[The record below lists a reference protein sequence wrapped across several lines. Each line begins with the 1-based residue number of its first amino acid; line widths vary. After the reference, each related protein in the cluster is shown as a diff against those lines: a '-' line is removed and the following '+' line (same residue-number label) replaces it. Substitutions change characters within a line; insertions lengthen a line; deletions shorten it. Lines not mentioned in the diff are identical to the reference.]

1 MLHMENAMTSQ
12 TITQSLPLRLIA
24 LSCLLCAAGLACA
37 QTPVDDDGNP
47 IGTVYSDDSGNESV
61 AATLSQEELETL
73 VGPIALYPDDLLA
86 VVLPAST
93 YPLEIVQAAR
103 FLDDLESDS
112 SLKPDDSWDDSV
124 VALLNY
130 PEVVEMMSDDLDW
143 TWRLGEAVVAQQND
157 VVAAVEAFRDR
168 AYAAG
173 NLQSDDRQRVTRTGT
188 TIEIE
193 PVDDDVIYVPYYE
206 PEVVVL
212 RQPVR
217 AYYYY
222 PRAYPVYY
230 YPYPAGYHFNSG
242 AFWGVTTAF
251 QIGWSS
257 HYLHVQHHSYH
268 GHPYYGWNYYDRYYW
283 RRPSIQ
289 VFHTYYG
296 RNSHSNSGYRNRHGD
311 YWRPRHRGGARPGHY
326 ESRTRYYSDRRRSSS
341 SDGYARREQ
350 AAQANQPQ
358 RRNNTQAAR
367 RDPGTRASN
376 RRADLVERRTS
387 NPATRRSSEDSA
399 IRFRSRSPADNARI
413 RNGDQTVRRQSP
425 ATQSG
430 DTRRP
435 SAAPRE
441 NRGSATTER
450 RNSNS
455 AIAQRRNVAAR
466 ESQRSVVRQRNTATP
481 APLVRSRTQSERNA
495 VTRSTSRPDVTRRE
509 RPSAPVRAET
519 SRSSSRA
526 QAPRQR
532 AQPVQRQNPQPRAQP
547 VQRQSQP
554 QRSNSAKPA
563 RSNRS
568 QSERGNR
575 RRNQ

>member
-1 MLHMENAMTSQ
+1 MNSQ
-12 TITQSLPLRLIA
+12 TFTHILPLRLLA
-24 LSCLLCAAGLACA
+24 VSCLLFTAGLCYA

-47 IGTVYSDDSGNESV
+47 IGTVYSDDAGDDSV
-61 AATLSQEELETL
+61 APVLSPEALETL

-103 FLDDLESDS
+103 FLDELENDS
-112 SLKPDDSWDDSV
+112 SLKPDESWDDSV

-173 NLQSDDRQRVTRTGT
+173 NLKTDDRQRVTRTGT
-188 TIEIE
+188 SIEIE
-193 PVDDDVIYVPYYE
+193 PIDDDVIYVPYYE

-212 RQPVR
+212 RQPAR
-217 AYYYY
+217 AYHYY
-222 PRAYPVYY
+222 PSAYPVYY

-242 AFWGVTTAF
+242 LFWGVTTAY

-257 HYLHVQHHSYH
+257 HYLHVQHHSYL
-268 GHPYYGWNYYDRYYW
+268 GHPYYGRSYYDRYYW

-296 RNSHSNSGYRNRHGD
+296 RNSHSNSGYRNQHGD

-341 SDGYARREQ
+341 NDGYAGRDQSARQ
-350 AAQANQPQ
+350 TAAQ

-367 RDPGTRASN
+367 RDLGTRPAN
-376 RRADLVERRTS
+376 RGSDTVERRTS
-387 NPATRRSSEDSA
+387 NPATRRNSEDSA
-399 IRFRSRSPADNARI
+399 IRFRSRSATDNARI
-413 RNGDQTVRRQSP
+413 RSENQPVRRQSP
-425 ATQSG
+425 AAQSG
-430 DTRRP
+430 DTRR
-435 SAAPRE
+435 SATAPRQS
-441 NRGSATTER
+441 RGSAATER
-450 RNSNS
+450 RNGT
-455 AIAQRRNVAAR
+455 AAVAQRRNEQAR
-466 ESQRSVVRQRNTATP
+466 ESQRSEVRQRNTATA
-481 APLVRSRTQSERNA
+481 APSFRSRTESERNT
-495 VTRSTSRPDVTRRE
+495 VSRPRSRPEVTRRD
-509 RPSAPVRAET
+509 RPSAPARAES
-519 SRSSSRA
+519 SRSTGA
-526 QAPRQR
+526 VQAPRQR
-532 AQPVQRQNPQPRAQP
+532 AQPVQRQSPRPRAQP
-547 VQRQSQP
+547 TQRQSQP
-554 QRSNSAKPA
+554 QRNDSAKPS
-563 RSNRS
+563 RNNRS
-568 QSERGNR
+568 QSERGSR